1 MFRLTIILSLAT
13 CITAETWLSRNSA
26 ATDAQIRFAIENKYD
41 HTGPGA
47 QGPEYA
53 YKTYQNLDEAIL
65 AYMNDPDTQL
75 PEYEKNRAVH
85 KFTRPSY
92 YPPSN
97 SINSIEPIPRYQP
110 KTVDEYTGY
119 KPPQIQNQNIPE
131 YATYKPP
138 SIVNQN
144 VVTDYTGWKP
154 AQLVNP
160 KKSIDES
167 TYYKPRPSEISLNN
181 YPKLYNKF
189 GLQRINN
196 EVRPVHHENSPAR
209 LAEPGHEEYDPHPQY
224 SFSYGVHDKGTGD
237 SKSAHETRDGGTVR
251 GYYTFMDADGKQR
264 TVHYTADDKLGF
276 RASVQRT
283 HTNTQ

>member
-1 MFRLTIILSLAT
+1 MFRLTIILSLAA
-13 CITAETWLSRNSA
+13 CITADTWLSRNSA

-53 YKTYQNLDEAIL
+53 YKTYQNVDDAIL

-75 PEYEKNRAVH
+75 PEYEKTRAVH
-85 KFTRPSY
+85 KFTRPTY
-92 YPPSN
+92 YPPFN
-97 SINSIEPIPRYQP
+97 SIDNFKPILRYQP

-119 KPPQIQNQNIPE
+119 KPPQIQNQNIQE
-131 YATYKPP
+131 YATYKPQ

-144 VVTDYTGWKP
+144 VVTDYRGWKP
-154 AQLVNP
+154 FQLVSP
-160 KKSIDES
+160 KKPIDES
-167 TYYKPRPSEISLNN
+167 TYYKPRLSEAGLNN
-181 YPKLYNKF
+181 YPKGNDKF
-189 GLQRINN
+189 GFETLNT
-196 EVRPVHHENSPAR
+196 EVRPVHGNSPAS
-209 LAEPGHEEYDPHPQY
+209 LAELAHEEYDPHPQY